1 MRLRVDSTL
10 LRRRPLTLAGLIV
23 FAFAVALSV
32 LTWRA
37 EYSRQVSYLQTF
49 ASMGE
54 RSLDTFFVQLRS
66 AMAFLGE
73 EVVEHGEVDTSHAAH
88 KRLAEFRQRFPALTV
103 VALVRPDG
111 QLMSASASVPGTA
124 LPSIATTEDFA
135 DTMEAF
141 GSGQQFTITRP
152 LLGRITK
159 QWQISLRLAVRDAQG
174 RLKFLV
180 SAALPL
186 TSAQGFWAGS
196 PVPDGV
202 ILGVVRDD
210 GYLLVRHPTPAN
222 VSIEAQY
229 KERRAGALFAHLR
242 ENNFPKFG
250 ILDAD
255 SSSTGERNIVVF
267 RRFENFPMTFRVS
280 VPLARILSL
289 WWNTIL
295 PIYALTLALLA
306 ALVAVYRWQIR
317 VQRTL
322 TEERE
327 RQFLA
332 LEAANRELVSANDQL
347 DGFSYT
353 VAHDLRA
360 PVRALDGFA
369 GLLEED
375 HGQQL
380 GPEGR
385 GLLARIRSATARME
399 ALIDGMLSFAR
410 MSREALNLRTVDTA
424 ALVTSVAAETL
435 PAETAHE
442 LVIGPL
448 PASLADP
455 VMLRAVWSNLLAN
468 AIKYSRHKEA
478 PRIEVGYA
486 NGEFFVRDN
495 GAGFDMAHAHNL
507 FGAFQRL
514 HAPAEFEG
522 TGIGLAIVKRVV
534 ERHGGQVRAFG
545 AVGQGAEFRFSIRE
559 SGPNAGALA
568 QATLPVP

>member
-289 WWNTIL
+289 LWNTIL

-424 ALVTSVAAETL
+424 ALVTSVAAEAL
-435 PAETAHE
+435 PAEAAHE

-455 VMLRAVWSNLLAN
+455 VMLRAVWSNLLDN

-495 GAGFDMAHAHNL
+495 GAGFDMAHAHNP